1 MNEEYMNRGCCKDT
15 MGNLDKKEFMKIMDT
30 SSDFGNTSDI
40 EHLWQWIE
48 QYGKEQRINVLEN
61 IKTEIILGQSL
72 ISNSQLITT
81 TLNDIENRIKELK
94 KL

>member
-48 QYGKEQRINVLEN
+48 QYAIEMCKKQKISCIEELRKVYSDGIKPLAN
-61 IKTEIILGQSL
+61 IIGDAPLP
-72 ISNSQLITT
+72 
-81 TLNDIENRIKELK
+81 KELNK
-94 KL
+94 

>member
-1 MNEEYMNRGCCKDT
+1 MNRGCCEDT

-48 QYGKEQRINVLEN
+48 QYAIEMCKKQREICAIVYNDN
-61 IKTEIILGQSL
+61 IKIKGVEITRKLWDAPL
-72 ISNSQLITT
+72 P
-81 TLNDIENRIKELK
+81 KELNK
-94 KL
+94 